1 MQNFYGVYLT
11 SDGTTIRFP
20 VDPREYS
27 IEYPT
32 SNERYNVLSLGEIV
46 QPRTPGLRK
55 ISWDEGLLPGRPD
68 GPYVLTS
75 GAFEPPEFYIEF
87 LQSCQMDK
95 KVCTLAIDRRYED
108 GTPYQS
114 DSFPVI
120 VEGFTVTERG
130 AETGDFYYSITLTEH
145 QEYAPQRSHAAALAR
160 RRGHGSHAA
169 AEDRAE
175 ESARCRLAGK
185 GQRRILLRQLW
196 RKASRGRK
204 RPDSRCRAASGIS
217 RQGIPDS
224 PEDGIRRSAGLVCE
238 GCGDGAIGRRA

>member
-20 VDPREYS
+20 VNPREYS
-27 IEYPT
+27 IEYPA

-87 LQSCQMDK
+87 LRSCQADK
-95 KVCTLAIDRRYED
+95 KVCTLTIDRRYED

-145 QEYAPQRSHAAALAR
+145 REYAPGAVTLLRSPGGAATAVTQQQRNVPKNQLVVGSRVKVNGAYCYDSYGAKP
-160 RRGHGSHAA
+160 HGAGNGRTAVVGRLLESPG
-169 AEDRAE
+169 RAYP
-175 ESARCRLAGK
+175 
-185 GQRRILLRQLW
+185 ILL
-196 RKASRGRK
+196 KTE
-204 RPDSRCRAASGIS
+204 SG
-217 RQGIPDS
+217 
-224 PEDGIRRSAGLVCE
+224 GLLGWCAKDAVTVQ
-238 GCGDGAIGRRA
+238 